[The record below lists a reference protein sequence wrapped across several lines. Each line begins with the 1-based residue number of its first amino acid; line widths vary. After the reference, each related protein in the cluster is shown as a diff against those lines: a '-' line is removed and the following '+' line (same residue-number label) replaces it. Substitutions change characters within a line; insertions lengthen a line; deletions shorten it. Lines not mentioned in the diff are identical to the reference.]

1 MITDVVLGRSHL
13 LCRGENWI
21 LTALPFTRV
30 AEGEFDLGNM
40 VSRKKQL
47 VPVLMAVLEEPR

>member
-1 MITDVVLGRSHL
+1 MVTDVVMGRSHL

-21 LTALPFTRV
+21 LQSLPFIRL
-30 AEGEFDLGNM
+30 ADGEFDLDDM
-40 VSRKKQL
+40 LSRKKQL